1 MRIWTAA
8 CAALVFLSGTIMSP
22 AFSAEP
28 RKPGEYPP
36 TADSLPQPGVP
47 KGKLVGPLE
56 FHSKIIENTVRRY
69 WIYVPAKYDA
79 KNPPNLLVFQDGQR
93 AINPQGPLNIP
104 VVLDNLIAKGDIPQT
119 LGIFIT
125 PGNTGTEHYPD
136 GLGPAGCTGYACTG
150 NPNHRA
156 PEYDSLS
163 DAYTRFL
170 IEEMLPEV
178 AKSYKFTDDPKKRA
192 IGGTSSGAICAW
204 TVAWNRPD
212 AFGNVIS
219 MIGSYTSIGYHPATA
234 TTPMTPGGDTYPGLI
249 RKNPIRPIRIFLQD
263 GTADLNNE
271 HGNWHLANEQ
281 MVSSLLWAN
290 ANADA
295 KNVPGARYDVRFEWG
310 DGAHSDVHGGWL
322 LPGILRWMFGK

>member
-1 MRIWTAA
+1 MGL
-8 CAALVFLSGTIMSP
+8 ALALLAGP
-22 AFSAEP
+22 ALGAEP

-56 FHSKIIENTVRRY
+56 FKSKIIAGTVRRY

-79 KNPPNLLVFQDGQR
+79 NNPPNLLVFQDGQR

-104 VVLDNLIAKGDIPQT
+104 VVLDNLIAKGDIPAT
-119 LGIFIT
+119 LGVFIT

-136 GLGPAGCTGYACTG
+136 NLGTG

-156 PEYDSLS
+156 PEYDALS
-163 DAYTRFL
+163 DAYTRML
-170 IEEMLPEV
+170 IEEILPEV
-178 AKSYKFTDDPKKRA
+178 AKSYKFTDDPRKRA

-204 TVAWNRPD
+204 TVAWHRPD

-234 TTPMTPGGDTYPGLI
+234 TTPMIPGGDTYPGLI

-281 MVSSLLWAN
+281 MLSSLQWAN
-290 ANADA
+290 ANADE
-295 KNVPGARYDVRFEWG
+295 KKIPGARYDVRYEWG